1 MVKVIND
8 LIKKLRG
15 NKNNKRLYRS
25 GWNLTEDRSEPM
37 SAYLVEETSGSSKR
51 SNSEDKRIAKKPV
64 EVFKEILS
72 EEPKVNLNNL
82 DQQIAL
88 VKRRMNFLI
97 DELGMQASDE
107 KEALKFL
114 EARKELVKNKTLF
127 GWAVTTFSKIEE
139 LCKKYKV
146 RLVDFQSFYKCVPM
160 EAIDELEKFI
170 DAYRKV
176 SKDEP
181 ILKLIIDEGG
191 KETKKDPILLASSP
205 FGKWFFVL
213 GAWDKEVEI
222 VDDLIYNG
230 K

>member
-1 MVKVIND
+1 MTNLIKD

-15 NKNNKRLYRS
+15 NKNNKYLYRS
-25 GWNLTEDRSEPM
+25 GWSLDSQQNDSP
-37 SAYLVEETSGSSKR
+37 AIFVEEAGTSTK
-51 SNSEDKRIAKKPV
+51 NKKEDTRITKKPV

-72 EEPKVNLNNL
+72 EEPKINLANL

-97 DELGMQASDE
+97 DELGMGASDE

-114 EARKELVKNKTLF
+114 EARKEYIKNKILF
-127 GWAVTTFSKIEE
+127 NWSVTSFSKIEE

-146 RLVDFQSFYKCVPM
+146 RVADFQSYYKCVPM

-170 DAYRKV
+170 DAYKKV
-176 SKDEP
+176 RKDEP
-181 ILKLIIDEGG
+181 MLKLIIDDGG